1 MTQRQGQGLFR
12 KRLPDFRRVRK
23 KGVGRAW
30 SQSQE
35 DGSTL
40 WVLYDPGVE
49 SAYFFCMT
57 M

>member
-40 WVLYDPGVE
+40 WVLYNPGVGR
-49 SAYFFCMT
+49 AYFFCMT

>member
-1 MTQRQGQGLFR
+1 M
-12 KRLPDFRRVRK
+12 RK
-23 KGVGRAW
+23 KGVGRARAW

-40 WVLYDPGVE
+40 WVLYNPGVE